1 MASICLVLLTI
12 VIVIHTLADGQVCKN
27 GTVRLV
33 RYGSFNEEYVQYC
46 HDGEWHSLCAGGG
59 TWSRVEANVVCRQL
73 GLSGQRAKK
82 GGDTTPTAN
91 PPYFMF
97 GDTSC
102 AGGESNIGECRIH
115 TNSTCSDRAGWVKC
129 QPANCT
135 DGTVR
140 LVGGFTNREG
150 RVDFCTQGHWA
161 SICYNEV
168 LADTVCNMLGFPMQ
182 GAMAKSTTSSIDPKV
197 DYSDR

>member
-1 MASICLVLLTI
+1 
-12 VIVIHTLADGQVCKN
+12 
-27 GTVRLV
+27 
-33 RYGSFNEEYVQYC
+33 
-46 HDGEWHSLCAGGG
+46 
-59 TWSRVEANVVCRQL
+59 
-73 GLSGQRAKK
+73 
-82 GGDTTPTAN
+82 
-91 PPYFMF
+91 MF

-129 QPANCT
+129 QPGKSIHFCISKLMLSCYTANCT

-182 GAMAKSTTSSIDPKV
+182 GNNAQHYI
-197 DYSDR
+197 